1 MNQLSFGS
9 AGLQHVSTGSREG
22 EDAPAWKAELRAQT
36 EDWATGDAG
45 AIGAG
50 GWVGASHTHLGTSS
64 APPPAGMCAPT
75 SSVVP
80 GGAVSTRH
88 AVSCQT
94 QGAAGDTVTCL
105 TSC

>member
-50 GWVGASHTHLGTSS
+50 AWVGASHTHLGTSS
-64 APPPAGMCAPT
+64 APPPDGQVCAHFLSGPRRSGEQQTHGQLPNAGRCW
-75 SSVVP
+75 
-80 GGAVSTRH
+80 
-88 AVSCQT
+88 
-94 QGAAGDTVTCL
+94 
-105 TSC
+105 